1 MDKKPTLRMCI
12 VCRNMVDKRELLRIV
27 RNAEGEIAIDSS
39 GKANGRGAYV
49 CNSAECIGML
59 VKTRALNR
67 AFKHEVPQSVYHA
80 IQEGYER
87 NKNN

>member
-1 MDKKPTLRMCI
+1 MDKKTPLRMCI
-12 VCRNMVDKRELLRIV
+12 VCKNMVDKRNLMRVVKDKDGNIH
-27 RNAEGEIAIDSS
+27 IDSS

-49 CNSAECIGML
+49 CGNDECMTKL

-67 AFKHEVPQSVYHA
+67 AFKFNVDQSVYDE
-80 IQEGYER
+80 IIGEYER

>member
-1 MDKKPTLRMCI
+1 MDKKSPLRMCI
-12 VCRNMVDKRELLRIV
+12 VCKNMIDKRNLMRVVKNKDGNIH
-27 RNAEGEIAIDSS
+27 IDLS

-49 CNSAECIGML
+49 CGNDECMAKL

-67 AFKHEVPQSVYHA
+67 AFKFNVDQSVYDE
-80 IQEGYER
+80 IIGEYER